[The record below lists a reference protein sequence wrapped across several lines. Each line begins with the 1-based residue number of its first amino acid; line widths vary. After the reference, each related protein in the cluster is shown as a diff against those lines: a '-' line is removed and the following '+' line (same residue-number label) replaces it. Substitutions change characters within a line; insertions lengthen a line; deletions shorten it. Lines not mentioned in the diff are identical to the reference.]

1 MLRNRLI
8 LAALLILSLVGISFY
23 GGPVTYGFFFV
34 MTLIP
39 VILLVYLLLVL
50 ARFKI
55 YQHFESKDI
64 VSDHKI
70 PFYFTLQNE
79 DCFAFCAVRVSF
91 YSDFSVIDG
100 LSDDNEYELLPQSKI
115 KKETGLVC
123 RYRGEYNVG
132 IKSVTLRD
140 FLCIFKLT
148 YKNRE
153 ALRVRVLPNMIRL
166 GALKSVDV
174 ESISD
179 RETTVN
185 ASYPDVTVREY
196 AYGDDSRRINWKQTA
211 KTGKP
216 MVRNYIGEEK
226 NGVGLII
233 DPFRISGR
241 DTEYLPIENRVL
253 EIAVALAL
261 FLEEKH
267 IPVSVYGYSGSVTE
281 TTIDGAES
289 FNDFYKTASAF
300 SFFEDIDRIDMLK
313 RLSETQSLYEKKTVF
328 LITAD
333 VNDAMYEFAK
343 GLNKSD
349 TEVIVYLVKEN
360 AGDTLPVSPFAHT
373 KIVTVPTGKSLNEV
387 I

>member
-8 LAALLILSLVGISFY
+8 LAALWILSLVGISFY
-23 GGPVTYGFFFV
+23 GGPVTYGFFAV

-39 VILLVYLLLVL
+39 VILLIYLLLVL

-79 DCFAFCAVRVSF
+79 DYFAFCAVRVRF

-123 RYRGEYNVG
+123 KYRGEYNVG

-140 FLCIFKLT
+140 FLCVFKLT

-153 ALRVRVLPNMIRL
+153 ALRVRVLPNIIRL
-166 GALKSVDV
+166 SALKSVDV

-196 AYGDDSRRINWKQTA
+196 IAGDDSRRINWKQTA
-211 KTGKP
+211 KVGKP

-233 DPFRISGR
+233 DPFRISKKE
-241 DTEYLPIENRVL
+241 TEYLPIENRML
-253 EIAVALAL
+253 EAAVALTL
-261 FLEEKH
+261 FMEEKH
-267 IPVSVYGYSGSVTE
+267 IPVSVYGYSDSVRE
-281 TTIDGAES
+281 SAVDSADS
-289 FNDFYKTASAF
+289 FNDFYKAASSF
-300 SFFEDIDRIDMLK
+300 SFSEETDRTDMLGK
-313 RLSETQSLYEKKTVF
+313 LSKTQSIYDKKTVF

-333 VNDAMYEFAK
+333 VTPSMYEFAK
-343 GLNKSD
+343 GLNRSD
-349 TEVIVYLVKEN
+349 TEVIVYLVKNNDE
-360 AGDTLPVSPFAHT
+360 GTLPVSPFVHT
-373 KIVTVPTGKSLNEV
+373 KVVTVPTEKSLEEV

>member
-8 LAALLILSLVGISFY
+8 LAALWILSLVGISFL
-23 GGPVTYGFFFV
+23 GGPVTYGFFAV

-39 VILLVYLLLVL
+39 VTLLVYLLLVL

-55 YQHFESKDI
+55 YQYLESKDI

-79 DCFAFCAVRVSF
+79 DYFPFCAVRVSF

-100 LSDDNEYELLPQSKI
+100 LSDDNEYELLPKAKI
-115 KKETGLVC
+115 KKETGLIC
-123 RYRGEYNVG
+123 KYRGEYNVG

-166 GALKSVDV
+166 SALRSVDV

-179 RETTVN
+179 RETN
-185 ASYPDVTVREY
+185 ANAAYPDVTVREY
-196 AYGDDSRRINWKQTA
+196 VPGDDSRRINWKQTA
-211 KTGKP
+211 KVGKP

-226 NGVGLII
+226 NGVGLVI
-233 DPFRISGR
+233 DPLRISKKE
-241 DTEYLPIENRVL
+241 TEYLPIENRVL
-253 EIAVALAL
+253 EIAVALTL
-261 FLEEKH
+261 FMEEKH
-267 IPVSVYGYSGSVTE
+267 IPISVYRFAEGVTE
-281 TTIDGAES
+281 TTVDGAES
-289 FNDFYKTASAF
+289 FDEFYKVASAF
-300 SFFEDIDRIDMLK
+300 SFEPDVDRIDMLK
-313 RLSETQSLYEKKTVF
+313 GLSLTRSLYEKKTVF
-328 LITAD
+328 VVTAD
-333 VNDAMYEFAK
+333 LTDGLYEFSK
-343 GLNKSD
+343 GLNQSD
-349 TEVIVYLVKEN
+349 TEVIIYLVKDGEE
-360 AGDTLPVSPFAHT
+360 DTLPANPFVHT

>member
-8 LAALLILSLVGISFY
+8 LAALWILSLVGISFY
-23 GGPVTYGFFFV
+23 GGPVTYGFFAV

-39 VILLVYLLLVL
+39 VILLIYLLLVL

-79 DCFAFCAVRVSF
+79 DYFAFCAVRVRF

-123 RYRGEYNVG
+123 KYRGEYNVG

-140 FLCIFKLT
+140 FLCVFKLT

-153 ALRVRVLPNMIRL
+153 ALRVRVLPNIIRL
-166 GALKSVDV
+166 SALKSVDV

-196 AYGDDSRRINWKQTA
+196 IAGDDSRRINWKQTA
-211 KTGKP
+211 KVGKP

-233 DPFRISGR
+233 DPFRISKKE
-241 DTEYLPIENRVL
+241 TEYLPIENRML
-253 EIAVALAL
+253 EAAVALTL
-261 FLEEKH
+261 FMEEKH
-267 IPVSVYGYSGSVTE
+267 IPVSVYGYSDSVRE
-281 TTIDGAES
+281 SAVDSADS
-289 FNDFYKTASAF
+289 FNDFYKAASSF
-300 SFFEDIDRIDMLK
+300 SFSEETDRTDMLGK
-313 RLSETQSLYEKKTVF
+313 LSKTQSIYDKKTVF

-333 VNDAMYEFAK
+333 VTPSMYEFAK
-343 GLNKSD
+343 GLNRSD
-349 TEVIVYLVKEN
+349 TEVIVYLVKNNDE
-360 AGDTLPVSPFAHT
+360 GTLPVSPFVHT
-373 KIVTVPTGKSLNEV
+373 KVMTVPTEKSLEEV

>member
-8 LAALLILSLVGISFY
+8 LAALWILSLIGISFY
-23 GGPVTYGFFFV
+23 GGPVTYGFFAV

-39 VILLVYLLLVL
+39 VILLIYLLLVL

-79 DCFAFCAVRVSF
+79 DYFPFCAVRVSF

-100 LSDDNEYELLPQSKI
+100 LSDDNEYELLPKAKI

-123 RYRGEYNVG
+123 KYRGEYNVG

-140 FLCIFKLT
+140 FLCVFKLT

-153 ALRVRVLPNMIRL
+153 ALRVRVLPNIIRL
-166 GALKSVDV
+166 SALKSVDV

-196 AYGDDSRRINWKQTA
+196 IAGDDSRRINWKQTA
-211 KTGKP
+211 KVGKP

-233 DPFRISGR
+233 DPFRISKKE
-241 DTEYLPIENRVL
+241 TEYLPIENRML
-253 EIAVALAL
+253 EAAVALTL
-261 FLEEKH
+261 FMEEKH
-267 IPVSVYGYSGSVTE
+267 IPVSVYGYSDSVRE
-281 TTIDGAES
+281 SAVDGADS
-289 FNDFYKTASAF
+289 FNDFYKAASSF
-300 SFFEDIDRIDMLK
+300 SFSEETDRTDMLGK
-313 RLSETQSLYEKKTVF
+313 LSKTQSIYDKKTVF

-333 VNDAMYEFAK
+333 VTPSMYEFAK
-343 GLNKSD
+343 GLNRSD
-349 TEVIVYLVKEN
+349 TEVIVYLVKNNDE
-360 AGDTLPVSPFAHT
+360 GTLPVSPFVHT
-373 KIVTVPTGKSLNEV
+373 KVVTVPTEKSLEEV

>member
-8 LAALLILSLVGISFY
+8 LAALWILSLIGISFY
-23 GGPVTYGFFFV
+23 GGPVTYGFFAV

-39 VILLVYLLLVL
+39 VILLIYLLLVL

-79 DCFAFCAVRVSF
+79 DYFPFCAVRVSF

-100 LSDDNEYELLPQSKI
+100 LSDDNEYELLPKAKI

-123 RYRGEYNVG
+123 KYRGEYNVG

-140 FLCIFKLT
+140 FLCVFKLT

-153 ALRVRVLPNMIRL
+153 ALRVRVLPNIIRL
-166 GALKSVDV
+166 SALKSVDV

-196 AYGDDSRRINWKQTA
+196 IAGDDSRRINWKQTA
-211 KTGKP
+211 KVGKP

-233 DPFRISGR
+233 DPFRISQKE
-241 DTEYLPIENRVL
+241 TEYLPIENRML
-253 EIAVALAL
+253 EAAVALTL
-261 FLEEKH
+261 FMEEKH
-267 IPVSVYGYSGSVTE
+267 IPVSVYGYSDSVRE
-281 TTIDGAES
+281 SAVDGADS
-289 FNDFYKTASAF
+289 FNDFYKAASSF
-300 SFFEDIDRIDMLK
+300 SFSEETDRTDMLGK
-313 RLSETQSLYEKKTVF
+313 LSKTQSIYDKKTVF

-333 VNDAMYEFAK
+333 VTPSMYEFAK
-343 GLNKSD
+343 GLNRSD
-349 TEVIVYLVKEN
+349 TEVIVYLVKNNDE
-360 AGDTLPVSPFAHT
+360 GTLPVSPFVHT
-373 KIVTVPTGKSLNEV
+373 KVVTVPTEKSLEEV

>member
-8 LAALLILSLVGISFY
+8 VAALWILSLVGISFY
-23 GGPVTYGFFFV
+23 GGPVTYGFFAV

-39 VILLVYLLLVL
+39 VILLIYLLLVL

-79 DCFAFCAVRVSF
+79 DYFAFCAVRVRF

-123 RYRGEYNVG
+123 KYRGEYNVG

-140 FLCIFKLT
+140 FLCVFKLT

-153 ALRVRVLPNMIRL
+153 ALRVRVLPNIIRL
-166 GALKSVDV
+166 SALKSVDV

-196 AYGDDSRRINWKQTA
+196 IAGDDSRRINWKQTA
-211 KTGKP
+211 KVGKP

-233 DPFRISGR
+233 DPFRISKKE
-241 DTEYLPIENRVL
+241 TEYLPIENRML
-253 EIAVALAL
+253 EAAVALTL
-261 FLEEKH
+261 FMEEKH
-267 IPVSVYGYSGSVTE
+267 IPVSVYGYSDSVRE
-281 TTIDGAES
+281 SAVDSADS
-289 FNDFYKTASAF
+289 FNDFYKAASSF
-300 SFFEDIDRIDMLK
+300 SFSEETDRTDMLGK
-313 RLSETQSLYEKKTVF
+313 LSKTQSIYDKKTVF

-333 VNDAMYEFAK
+333 VTPSMYEFAK
-343 GLNKSD
+343 GLNRSD
-349 TEVIVYLVKEN
+349 TEVIVYLVKNNDE
-360 AGDTLPVSPFAHT
+360 GTLPVSPFVHT
-373 KIVTVPTGKSLNEV
+373 KVVTVPTEKSLEEV

>member
-8 LAALLILSLVGISFY
+8 LAALWILSLVGISFY
-23 GGPVTYGFFFV
+23 GGPVTYGFFAV
-34 MTLIP
+34 ITLIP

-55 YQHFESKDI
+55 YQHFESKEI

-79 DCFAFCAVRVSF
+79 DRFAFCAVRVTF
-91 YSDFSVIDG
+91 FSDFSVIDG

-153 ALRVRVLPNMIRL
+153 ALRVRVLPNIIRL
-166 GALKSVDV
+166 SALKSVDV
-174 ESISD
+174 EAISD
-179 RETTVN
+179 RETAVN
-185 ASYPDVTVREY
+185 ATFPDVTVREY
-196 AYGDDSRRINWKQTA
+196 AHGDDARRINWKQTA
-211 KTGKP
+211 KVGKP

-226 NGVGLII
+226 TGVGLVI
-233 DPFRISGR
+233 DPLRISKNE
-241 DTEYLPIENRVL
+241 TEYLPIENRVL

-261 FLEEKH
+261 FMEEKH
-267 IPVSVYGYSGSVTE
+267 IPTSVYRFLGGVTE
-281 TTIDGAES
+281 TAVDGAES
-289 FNDFYKTASAF
+289 FNEFYKAASAF
-300 SFFEDIDRIDMLK
+300 SFEEDVDRIAMYK
-313 RLSETQSLYEKKTVF
+313 NLSMTRSLYEKKTVF
-328 LITAD
+328 IVTSD
-333 VNDAMYEFAK
+333 VNPALYEFAK
-343 GLNKSD
+343 GLNQSD
-349 TEVIVYLVKEN
+349 TEVIVYLVKE
-360 AGDTLPVSPFAHT
+360 GGEETLPASPFVHT
-373 KIVTVPTGKSLNEV
+373 KIVTVPTGKSLNES

>member
-8 LAALLILSLVGISFY
+8 LAALWILSLVGISFL
-23 GGPVTYGFFFV
+23 GGPVTYGFFAV

-39 VILLVYLLLVL
+39 VILLIYLLLVL

-55 YQHFESKDI
+55 YQYLESKAI

-79 DCFAFCAVRVSF
+79 DHFPFCAVRVSF

-100 LSDDNEYELLPQSKI
+100 LSDDNEYELLPKAKI
-115 KKETGLVC
+115 KKETGLIC
-123 RYRGEYNVG
+123 KYRGEYNVG

-166 GALKSVDV
+166 SALRSVDV

-179 RETTVN
+179 RENTTN
-185 ASYPDVTVREY
+185 AAYPDVTVREY
-196 AYGDDSRRINWKQTA
+196 VPGDDSRRINWKQTA
-211 KTGKP
+211 KVGKP

-226 NGVGLII
+226 NGVGLVI
-233 DPFRISGR
+233 DPLRISKKE
-241 DTEYLPIENRVL
+241 TEYLPIENRVL
-253 EIAVALAL
+253 EIAVALTL
-261 FLEEKH
+261 FMEEKH
-267 IPVSVYGYSGSVTE
+267 IPISVYRFAGSVTE
-281 TTIDGAES
+281 TAVDDAES
-289 FNDFYKTASAF
+289 FDEFYKVASAF
-300 SFFEDIDRIDMLK
+300 GFEPDVDRIDMFK
-313 RLSETQSLYEKKTVF
+313 GLSLTRSLYEKKTVF
-328 LITAD
+328 VVTAD
-333 VNDAMYEFAK
+333 LTDALYEFSK
-343 GLNKSD
+343 GLNQSD
-349 TEVIVYLVKEN
+349 TEVIIYLVKDGEE
-360 AGDTLPVSPFAHT
+360 DTLPASPFVHT

>member
-8 LAALLILSLVGISFY
+8 LAALWILSLVGISFY

-39 VILLVYLLLVL
+39 VILLIYLLLVL

-79 DCFAFCAVRVSF
+79 DYFAFCAVRVSF

-166 GALKSVDV
+166 SALKSVDV
-174 ESISD
+174 EQISD
-179 RETTVN
+179 RETIVN

-226 NGVGLII
+226 NGLGLII
-233 DPFRISGR
+233 DPFRISNR

-333 VNDAMYEFAK
+333 VNETMYEFSK

-360 AGDTLPVSPFAHT
+360 AGDTLSVSPFAHT